1 MLPCMFA
8 LIQPDMLHVA
18 AGAASSTVSSLDS
31 GFVSHD
37 ASSLHTAYHDPG
49 LLQLNNA
56 KVSCLKTGMGR
67 LCGEQ
72 YGIPECTLREK
83 ITYA

>member
-1 MLPCMFA
+1 MP
-8 LIQPDMLHVA
+8 
-18 AGAASSTVSSLDS
+18 AGAASSTISSLDS

-56 KVSCLKTGMGR
+56 KVSYFKTFLNVALRAGHPVCMIFDHPRSGVVYNFGRVCLCLVKT
-67 LCGEQ
+67 
-72 YGIPECTLREK
+72 
-83 ITYA
+83 